1 MTKAMKGRGVIK
13 ILGKLLP
20 RHSLLTIYIYI
31 YIYIYISFVRPQ
43 LGYGDILYDQPRN
56 KSFWQKIETIQ
67 YSAALVITA
76 AIKGISQIKIYNELG
91 LESLVLRQW
100 FRKLGLFFKIKKTGL
115 PEHLFNMMPRSNHHY
130 NTWSIE
136 DAATDYFIQI
146 NT

>member
-1 MTKAMKGRGVIK
+1 MKGIGVIK

-31 YIYIYISFVRPQ
+31 YIY
-43 LGYGDILYDQPRN
+43 ILYDQPRN

-91 LESLVLRQW
+91 LESLVLRLW

-130 NTWSIE
+130 STWSIE

>member
-1 MTKAMKGRGVIK
+1 MLLKYEANCFLG
-13 ILGKLLP
+13 ILF
-20 RHSLLTIYIYI
+20 SQYIYI

-56 KSFWQKIETIQ
+56 KGFWQKIETIQ

-100 FRKLGLFFKIKKTGL
+100 FRKLSLFFKIKKTGL
-115 PEHLFNMMPRSNHHY
+115 PEHLFNLMPQSNLHY
-130 NTWSIE
+130 NTRSIE
-136 DAATDYFIQI
+136 DAAKDYFIQI